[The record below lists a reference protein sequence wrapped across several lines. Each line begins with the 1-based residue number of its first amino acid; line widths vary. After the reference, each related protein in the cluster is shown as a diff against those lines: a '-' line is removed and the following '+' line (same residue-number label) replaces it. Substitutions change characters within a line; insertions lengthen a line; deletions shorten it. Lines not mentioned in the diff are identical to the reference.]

1 MSVDANA
8 EFLEF
13 RNVDKIKFIGTSS
26 NTIIDTTT
34 GRLGIGTDTP
44 AYAIDVRGTAN
55 VTALSGITDFNF
67 QPTSNTASIEY
78 DSNVVTG
85 FNRSKKLIK
94 YPRVALTGSTSGG
107 YTASASVDDSVN
119 DRVAWKAFNS
129 VYPRSLS
136 TDFWYS
142 GASGNYNGGTTGREY
157 DGSTNLG
164 SDSGRTATDSG
175 EWLQINLPN
184 KIQLTEFKV
193 WGQPNTINNH
203 PAGGVLYARNTI
215 NEDWT
220 ELHVFD
226 ETRISVSNT
235 NYTHELSIT
244 PSYYNTY
251 ALVIKKVSQSNPGTT
266 GVSVGEL
273 ELFGIP
279 EYDPDAAG
287 VDVKVTSYPNVPN
300 TDWLEVYYDA
310 KNYTSG
316 NNVQDETANNRDGVL
331 YGNTSF
337 SSADGIH
344 KFDFDG
350 SGDYIE
356 SLNIT
361 SISGNQ
367 TMSSSVWVKF
377 NSWINTSVDMVF
389 SLGDRTGGNGK
400 EYALAAYH
408 SGTAASTNG
417 LYVSIYGYNAITS
430 KVIPDLN
437 RWYHF
442 VTTHNGSNHQIF
454 INGVLVTSSVSNGDV
469 NLPTSGC
476 DLVLGGDTASTR
488 AQLMNGSIAN
498 FRLFNRALTSDEVW
512 QLYAYQKE
520 YFGHGDLG
528 MTLKAGRL
536 GIGTSEPRAALEV
549 MGDIVAS
556 SPVYFY
562 LGIDDD
568 SHVAA
573 TTKIPFHLIRANK
586 GGGYDTETYNF
597 TAPIG
602 GWYWMAFGGNNRSA
616 SSVLHM
622 SLKDGPNSSD
632 TTLLM
637 AYDRP
642 SGQSLMHAH
651 RSGLV
656 YIREG
661 GIVSLWVTS
670 STVDAGNGFGGASVE
685 WGGFLVSREFQGEN

>member
-377 NSWINTSVDMVF
+377 TSWNNTTYDF
-389 SLGDRTGGNGK
+389 IYSLGDRTVSGNGT
-400 EYALAAYH
+400 EYTLSVDHQVNGLYIGTNGLA
-408 SGTAASTNG
+408 GTAATRF
-417 LYVSIYGYNAITS
+417 
-430 KVIPDLN
+430 IPDLG

-442 VTTHNGSNHQIF
+442 ATTYDGDTNRIF
-454 INGVLVTSSVSNGDV
+454 IDGTLRNSESLIGDL

-476 DLVLGGDTASTR
+476 DLVLGGDTASSR
-488 AQLMNGSIAN
+488 GQFMNGSIAN